1 MALDVCGRTNGVSD
15 SILEGRKLAMQ
26 WFQALLPRE
35 HSYFDKFEA
44 HARLLVL
51 GAEALRDLLNGGE
64 GVAAACAAIIR
75 HEEAA
80 DEITR
85 DVFLTIRRTFITPFD
100 RADIRDLTTS
110 LDDAIDQMQKTAK
123 SITLFEVT
131 EFQPQ
136 MRELGDLAIQ
146 AAYLTLEAMELLR
159 DMRLNA
165 PRLNAIAE
173 AVTRIEDRSDA
184 VYDDGLK
191 ALFLTSQEHPMNYIV
206 GSDILQHLERVL
218 DRIEDVS
225 DGVSGILIE
234 HL

>member
-1 MALDVCGRTNGVSD
+1 MR
-15 SILEGRKLAMQ
+15 

-35 HSYFDKFEA
+35 DRVFGYFVE
-44 HARLLVL
+44 HAKLLL
-51 GAEALRDLLNGGE
+51 QASEALRALLSGGE

-80 DEITR
+80 DEVTR
-85 DVFLTIRRTFITPFD
+85 NVFLAIRRTFITPFD
-100 RADIRDLTTS
+100 RGDIRELTTA

-146 AAYLTLEAMELLR
+146 AAYLTLEATELLR
-159 DMRLNA
+159 DMRRHA
-165 PRLNAIAE
+165 ARLNAIAE
-173 AVTRIEDRSDA
+173 AVTRIENRSDE
-184 VYDDGLK
+184 VYDAGMK
-191 ALFLTSQEHPMNYIV
+191 ALFQKSQNRPMDFIV
-206 GSDILQHLERVL
+206 GADIYDHLEKVI
-218 DRIEDVS
+218 DRFEDVS
-225 DGVSGILIE
+225 NGISGILLE